1 MNSWW
6 YAWDAELSESAC
18 DELRMLITQVD
29 TKLGEV
35 GHDNTSLNKK
45 IRSSEIVGIDYN
57 NPYSDF
63 INSLVYKYIVMA
75 NRESFGF
82 NLNGMYEFQLGKY
95 KSGDFYTEHMD
106 CNLLNN
112 ASQRKLSVTVQLSHS
127 KEYEG
132 GDFDFTK
139 DIVIPAPLK
148 QEFLELEDELQR
160 MIFIEQFL
168 DSIINNSDKSTKK
181 LNFKD
186 KILN

>member
-35 GHDNTSLNKK
+35 GHDITSLNKK

-132 GDFDFTK
+132 GDFVFTK
-139 DIVIPAPLK
+139 DIPTPDKELIRQKGTVIVFPS
-148 QEFLELEDELQR
+148 FLYHQV
-160 MIFIEQFL
+160 MPV
-168 DSIINNSDKSTKK
+168 TKGTRYS
-181 LNFKD
+181 LVGWYEGND
-186 KILN
+186 WI